1 MIRKCYDFLTFMMR
15 LTNGK
20 LGVAMTLNVLAS
32 FTEGISLFLLIPLIA
47 LIDADG
53 TAALASM
60 PLVGDAVANFNP
72 SLEVLLISFVVLIAV
87 QAAFIRM
94 KTLYLTKVMLRAVD
108 KLRYNFFVR
117 AGGAH
122 WSTLQQSRVA
132 DLQTMLTLETGRI
145 QLATS
150 NLTSLL
156 QSLILLTVYFLLA
169 ALVSWQMALLAAGI
183 GLIMLVLLYPMRRK
197 ASVYGA
203 EMGELFREQNETLLD
218 FLTGLRVAK
227 SFSAEDGFNQK
238 FARRLK
244 AVRHNAIGFLR
255 LSSASSM
262 AFQIMSALAAVVFIW
277 AAVSWAE
284 LDLARIVVLLLIFIR
299 LAPRFGSIQSSV
311 ETLLVNLPAYENLTQ
326 ATRKF
331 ADAAEPRSPTGAS
344 APEFKSALRFDQ
356 VSFAYPGSDEPAI
369 EDICFEVPAG
379 QFTALIGP
387 SGSGKST
394 IADLVMGLQR
404 PTQGAIF
411 VDDEKITDDN
421 RRLWRGAVA
430 FVPQEP
436 FLLNDTIAA
445 NLRIA
450 SPDAS
455 DEELWAALER
465 SKADK
470 FIRAM
475 ADGIET
481 LVGERGTRLSGG
493 ERQRVALARALLRNP
508 TLLILDEATSAL
520 DWENQQA
527 ISRDIEGMRGEITIL
542 TIAHRPSMI
551 RFADKVIALEHG
563 QIVEEGGFEKLAS
576 DPNSRLSK
584 MLAGEGA
591 GAD

>member
-32 FTEGISLFLLIPLIA
+32 FTEGLSLFLLIPLIA

-53 TAALASM
+53 TASLASM
-60 PLVGDAVANFNP
+60 PVIGDAVAAFNP
-72 SLEVLLISFVVLIAV
+72 SLETLLVCFVVLIAV
-87 QAAFIRM
+87 QAAFIRA

-108 KLRYNFFVR
+108 ELRYNFFAR
-117 AGGAH
+117 AGAAH

-156 QSLILLTVYFLLA
+156 QSSILLVVYFLLA

-183 GLIMLVLLYPMRRK
+183 GLIMLVLLYPMRRR

-227 SFSAEDGFNQK
+227 SFSAEDGFNHK
-238 FARRLK
+238 FARRLE
-244 AVRHNAIGFLR
+244 AVRHNAIGFLK

-262 AFQIMSALAAVVFIW
+262 AFQIMSALAAVIFIW
-277 AAVSWAE
+277 AAVSWAD

-299 LAPRFGSIQSSV
+299 LAPRFGSIQNSV
-311 ETLLVNLPAYENLTQ
+311 ETLLVNIPAYENLTA
-326 ATRKF
+326 ATREF
-331 ADAAEPRSPTGAS
+331 EAAAEPRSAPDAK
-344 APEFKSALRFDQ
+344 APEFSRCVRFEN
-356 VSFAYPGSDEPAI
+356 VGFSYPGSEAAAI
-369 EDICFEVPAG
+369 RNVDFEIPAG

-404 PTQGAIF
+404 PSTGTIW
-411 VDDEKITDDN
+411 VDDTKIDDHN
-421 RRLWRGAVA
+421 RRLWRGVVA

-455 DEELWAALER
+455 DEQLWAALER
-465 SKADK
+465 AKASG
-470 FIRAM
+470 FVSAM
-475 ADGIET
+475 NDGIET
-481 LVGERGTRLSGG
+481 VVGERGTRLSGG
-493 ERQRVALARALLRNP
+493 ERQRVALARALVRDP
-508 TLLILDEATSAL
+508 SLLILDEATSAL

-527 ISRDIEGMRGEITIL
+527 ISRDIEQMRGEITIL

-551 RFADKVIALEHG
+551 RFADQVIAIENG
-563 QIVEEGGFEKLAS
+563 AIAEQGDFRTLAA
-576 DPNSRLSK
+576 DPNSRLSL
-584 MLAGEGA
+584 MLSGEGA
-591 GAD
+591 SQD